1 MVSICCI
8 SYNHEPYIRQ
18 CIEGFVMQRTKFLY
32 EILIHDDASTDN
44 TQNIIKEYQEKYP
57 DIIKPIY
64 QKENQYSKGL
74 NGSINAT
81 FNLPRARGKYIAM
94 CEGDDYWT
102 DPLKLQKQFDFMEAN
117 PDYSLCFHPAY
128 VKFEDNIQEE
138 NLYRKW
144 EDKDYSCLEILEQWT
159 IPTASVFYRRDA
171 LKDEYHKISSNP
183 DFLFGDIVLFTY
195 LGQQGKIKC
204 INTYMS
210 VYRRNIKSV
219 INIKHEG
226 IEYIK
231 HYAAMKSYIDKEC
244 RQFIKKKESQF
255 YTAEG
260 LYKFVRE
267 KKIKGLILLL
277 KGIMLSPMPLFNTI
291 KNKFYSYISII
302 ISTKSNI
309 K

>member
-1 MVSICCI
+1 MNIDKNQQPIVVTIRCVT
-8 SYNHEPYIRQ
+8 YNHEPYLRQ
-18 CIEGFVMQRTKFLY
+18 CLDGFVMQKTNFAF
-32 EILIHDDASTDN
+32 EAIVHDDASTDG
-44 TQNIIKEYQEKYP
+44 TAAIVKEYAEKYP
-57 DIIKPIY
+57 DIIKPIFET
-64 QKENQYSKGL
+64 ENQYSKRD
-74 NGSINAT
+74 GSIRRIMNDAT
-81 FNLPRARGKYIAM
+81 SKTTKYIAL

-102 DPLKLQKQFDFMEAN
+102 DPLKLQRQFDFMEAN
-117 PDYSLCFHPAY
+117 PEYSLCFHPAY

-291 KNKFYSYISII
+291 KNKF
-302 ISTKSNI
+302 
-309 K
+309 

>member
-1 MVSICCI
+1 MDKDVKVSICCI
-8 SYNHEPYIRQ
+8 TYNHAKYIRQ
-18 CIEGFVMQRTKFLY
+18 CLDGFVMQKTNFAF
-32 EILIHDDASTDN
+32 EIIINDDCSTDG
-44 TQNIIKEYQEKYP
+44 TTEIIQEYVKKYSNIIR
-57 DIIKPIY
+57 PIFHS
-64 QKENQYSKGL
+64 ENQFQKGIR
-74 NGSINAT
+74 GMYAKYVFPIAS
-81 FNLPRARGKYIAM
+81 GKYLAL

-102 DPLKLQKQFDFMEAN
+102 DPLKLQKQFDFMEAH
-117 PDYSLCFHPAY
+117 PEYSLCFHPAY
-128 VKFEDNIQEE
+128 VMFEDNIPKE

-159 IPTASVFYRRDA
+159 IPTASAFYRREA
-171 LKDEYHKISSNP
+171 LKDEYLKISSNP

-195 LGQQGKIKC
+195 LGQQGKIRC

-244 RQFIKKKESQF
+244 KQFIKKKESQF

-260 LYKFVRE
+260 LYKLIRE
-267 KKIKGLILLL
+267 KKIIGLFILL
-277 KGIMLSPMPLFNTI
+277 KGIMLSPKPLFNTI
-291 KNKFYSYISII
+291 KNKF
-302 ISTKSNI
+302 
-309 K
+309 